1 MPTTVISNEIID
13 QYNIK
18 KLDNNGYV
26 YINIRKGMLGL
37 KQAGCIAQ
45 DRLIKHLA
53 PFGYHPVKHTPSLW
67 RHTSN
72 SITFTLEVDDFGVK
86 YDTTADFDHLLASI
100 NGQ

>member
-53 PFGYHPVKHTPSLW
+53 PFS
-67 RHTSN
+67 
-72 SITFTLEVDDFGVK
+72 
-86 YDTTADFDHLLASI
+86 
-100 NGQ
+100 